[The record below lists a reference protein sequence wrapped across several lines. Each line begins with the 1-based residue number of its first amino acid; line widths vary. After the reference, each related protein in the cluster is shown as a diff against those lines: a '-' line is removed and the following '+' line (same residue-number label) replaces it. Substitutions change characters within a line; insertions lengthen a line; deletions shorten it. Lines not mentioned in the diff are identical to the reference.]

1 MMRTM
6 SCIVAIAICT
16 CALAQETRMYEC
28 QRAAQRPAIDGKLDD
43 ACWQSAPKTNQFTR
57 VMKGPVEIQQTVFQ
71 AVYDDA
77 HLYVGVTCIEPQPG
91 NIAANVT
98 TRDMSAVMG
107 DDAIEIFLQP
117 DPPGGKYYQLSA
129 NSLGTRYDG
138 MAFEAGWNA
147 QWSAA
152 GSIGEGAWYLECAIA
167 FESFDSF
174 GAPGATWGF
183 NIGRDRNA
191 GGQTEWSAWSDTMG
205 GFHTPERFGRLIFA
219 GDATG
224 TNRSLLIESAAY
236 ARRTIALQEMIV
248 TGLEEIAGGV
258 ELLPEKDR
266 TDIEPTVARA
276 KAALA
281 ALDEFLAEDRSL
293 DLEGWMRVT
302 KLLQASADE
311 MERTA
316 WVIRFGRLLAD

>member
-1 MMRTM
+1 MMRII
-6 SCIVAIAICT
+6 SCIAAITICT

-43 ACWQSAPKTNQFTR
+43 ACWQSAPKTGQFTR
-57 VMKGPVEIQQTVFQ
+57 VMKGPDEIQQTVFQ

-77 HLYVGVTCIEPQPG
+77 NLYIGVTCFEPQPG
-91 NIAANVT
+91 NIAATIT
-98 TRDMSAVMG
+98 TRDVSAVMG

-117 DPPGGKYYQLSA
+117 DAPDGTYYQLSA
-129 NSLGTRYDG
+129 NSIGTRYDG
-138 MAFEAGWNA
+138 LAYEPGWNA
-147 QWSAA
+147 QWTAA
-152 GSIGEGAWYLECAIA
+152 GSVGESAWFLECAIS
-167 FESFDSF
+167 FGSFDAF

-205 GFHTPERFGRLIFA
+205 AFHTPERFGRLIFA
-219 GDATG
+219 GDVAG
-224 TNRSLLIESAAY
+224 INRSLLIESAAY
-236 ARRTIALQEMIV
+236 ARRTIALQETIV
-248 TGLEEIAGGV
+248 TGLTELEGGV

-266 TDIEPTVARA
+266 AEVEPTVARA
-276 KAALA
+276 KAALV
-281 ALDEFLAEDRSL
+281 ALNEFLAEDRTL
-293 DLEGWMRVT
+293 DLDGWMQVT